1 MGKQLE
7 ENPNISDVI
16 IQGNIVYDAGR
27 DGVMVDGAL
36 IYEKPRYRY
45 ALRIDYTT
53 DSPHFPK
60 NVIVGENLFHPGR
73 DGVCNQVL
81 PLGAKAEP

>member
-1 MGKQLE
+1 MVG
-7 ENPNISDVI
+7 NAATGPGDVRLLI
-16 IQGNIVYDAGR
+16 RPEIWDF
-27 DGVMVDGAL
+27 MDGAL

-45 ALRIDYTT
+45 ALRIDYTP

-73 DGVCNQVL
+73 EGVCNQVL
-81 PLGAKAEP
+81 PLRAKE